1 MSENLPTYVVFKN
14 MLSSSTPDLPLH
26 IRLVFQCS
34 SLRYSMC
41 SWFHVVISESGCFT
55 LDT

>member
-26 IRLVFQCS
+26 IRLVFPCR

-41 SWFHVVISESGCFT
+41 SCFHVVISEPGCFT